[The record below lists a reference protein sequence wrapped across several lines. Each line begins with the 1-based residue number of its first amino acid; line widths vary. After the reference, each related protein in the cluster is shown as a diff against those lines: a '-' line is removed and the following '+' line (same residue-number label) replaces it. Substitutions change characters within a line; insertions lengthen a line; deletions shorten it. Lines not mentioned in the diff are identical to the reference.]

1 MDCFEDDRLVRGL
14 FAAGLGALLLR
25 NSSSLSVC
33 RKAVRSTVVDKEFI
47 HGKEKKKKKLKQR
60 IAMLMGQMLRGEK
73 VQSGS
78 DIA

>member
-1 MDCFEDDRLVRGL
+1 LDCFEDDRLVRGL

-47 HGKEKKKKKLKQR
+47 HGKEKKKKLKQR

>member
-1 MDCFEDDRLVRGL
+1 
-14 FAAGLGALLLR
+14 
-25 NSSSLSVC
+25 VC

-47 HGKEKKKKKLKQR
+47 HGKEKKKKLKQR

>member
-47 HGKEKKKKKLKQR
+47 HGKEKKKKLKQR